1 MPGKLFIVS
10 APSGAGKTTLVRAL
24 LHADSAV
31 RLSVSYTTRAMRAG
45 EIAGKHYH
53 FVSAAEFEAMRGA
66 GDFLESATVHGNS
79 YGTSRHWVE
88 SRMAEESDILLEIDW
103 QGAQQ
108 IKSLMPEAV
117 GIFILPPSLE
127 TLSQRLAHRAT
138 DTPEVIGR
146 RLEAARSEIAHV
158 SEFDYV
164 ILNNDFDEA
173 TRDLIAIVRAERL
186 RLPSQ
191 LARHGDLINRMK

>member
-1 MPGKLFIVS
+1 
-10 APSGAGKTTLVRAL
+10 
-24 LHADSAV
+24 
-31 RLSVSYTTRAMRAG
+31 
-45 EIAGKHYH
+45 
-53 FVSAAEFEAMRGA
+53 
-66 GDFLESATVHGNS
+66 
-79 YGTSRHWVE
+79 
-88 SRMAEESDILLEIDW
+88 MAEESDILLEIDW

-108 IKSLMPEAV
+108 VKSLMPEAV

>member
-24 LHADSAV
+24 LNADHAV
-31 RLSVSYTTRAMRAG
+31 QLSVSYTTRAMRSG

-53 FVSAAEFEAMRGA
+53 FVSATEFETMRRA
-66 GDFLESATVHGNS
+66 GDFLESATVHGNG
-79 YGTSRHWVE
+79 YGTSRAWVE
-88 SRMAEESDILLEIDW
+88 GRMAEDSDILLEIDW
-103 QGAQQ
+103 QGARQV
-108 IKSLMPEAV
+108 KSLMPEAV

-127 TLSQRLAHRAT
+127 ILGQRLSNRAT
-138 DTPEVIGR
+138 DTPEVIAR

-164 ILNNDFDEA
+164 ILNKDFDEA
-173 TRDLIAIVRAERL
+173 TRDLIAIVRTERL
-186 RLPSQ
+186 RLSSQ
-191 LARHGDLINRMK
+191 LSRHGELINSMK

>member
-24 LHADSAV
+24 LNADPAV
-31 RLSVSYTTRAMRAG
+31 RLSVSHPTRAMRAG

-53 FVSAAEFEAMRGA
+53 FVGAAEFAAMRAA

-88 SRMAEESDILLEIDW
+88 SCMAEESDILLEIDW
-103 QGAQQ
+103 QGARQV
-108 IKSLMPEAV
+108 KSLMHDSV

-127 TLSQRLAHRAT
+127 ALSQRLSNRAT

-146 RLEAARSEIAHV
+146 RLAAARSEIAHV

-173 TRDLIAIVRAERL
+173 TRDLIAVVRAERL
-186 RLPSQ
+186 RLPNQ
-191 LARHGDLINRMK
+191 LTRHGDLINRMK